1 MIFYNENK
9 RNIKFFKFFIIEFI
23 NKNLKNNI
31 QFLYFHLMS
40 DKMHFILLLSLLLI

>member
-1 MIFYNENK
+1 MIFHDENK
-9 RNIKFFKFFIIEFI
+9 RNIEFSEFFIIEFI
-23 NKNLKNNI
+23 NEDSKDNI